1 MRARR
6 DPEGR
11 KRAIVE
17 AAADLIAE
25 SGIVGLTHRKIAARA
40 QVPLGS
46 TTHYFASLDDLKV
59 EALEHIANVLDDGL
73 QVVAHELAE
82 SSDWQRTLAQ
92 VFYGYLSDP
101 ARVRSDVA
109 FYVVGTGNP
118 ARARWP
124 RAGSTAWCPYWQ
136 ITSNLRSLVPSLYTA
151 MVRWSTPWFMA
162 HLPAKTLSPT
172 SSAVSWAQALD
183 AGLNSAGEGAQRNTS
198 LQRQDAVAESSSL
211 LVPGEV
217 ERGTGNPIGRQA
229 HKPFDKCG

>member
-118 ARARWP
+118 ALRPLASRWFDGLVSVLADYVELEIARAI
-124 RAGSTAWCPYWQ
+124 AVYGDG
-136 ITSNLRSLVPSLYTA
+136 A
-151 MVRWSTPWFMA
+151 MV
-162 HLPAKTLSPT
+162 HTLVHGSPP
-172 SSAVSWAQALD
+172 SED
-183 AGLNSAGEGAQRNTS
+183 AIA
-198 LQRQDAVAESSSL
+198 DV
-211 LVPGEV
+211 
-217 ERGTGNPIGRQA
+217 IGRLLGSS
-229 HKPFDKCG
+229 P